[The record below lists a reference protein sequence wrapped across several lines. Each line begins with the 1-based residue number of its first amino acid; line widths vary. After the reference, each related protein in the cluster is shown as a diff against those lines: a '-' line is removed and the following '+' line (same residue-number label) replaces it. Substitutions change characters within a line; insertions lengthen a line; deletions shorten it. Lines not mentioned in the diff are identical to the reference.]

1 MQVAVNIRG
10 NRTRRWVVRPARAVH
25 AAAIRSVAL
34 VAILA
39 FTACSAGRPPV
50 PPGVIPEPQPLTVTE
65 EQYGHQILDQ
75 LSEQYPL
82 DYNNPRTNE
91 VLDVVDRLTKAA
103 KADRDPWHVYVFR
116 DAKFKNAAA
125 TRGNHVFI
133 WSAML
138 DATHTEAELAA
149 VLAHE
154 ISHVLARHTDPDP
167 NEELKKLLIGVG
179 SMAAGIA
186 VAHATGSYS
195 MASDLGNITSSVTQE
210 LGSGVLVYPYSRD
223 REFEAD
229 QIGMFMMAD
238 AKFDPRAAIDFWERA
253 ETDPSFSN
261 GLAFFSTH
269 PPAGARLERLKAL
282 LPAALARYRGEVP
295 PGPVEL
301 PGAATKTLPPGP
313 AAPPPAGAA
322 DSFEVDPST
331 VRGRTSSPGK
341 QQDAWIVVADK
352 AVLFQSANTTAKK
365 LGEFSV
371 GARVR
376 GRGINSDWVEIDQPD
391 HGFLRRDDV
400 AAEP

>member
-1 MQVAVNIRG
+1 MQVVGKAVLALMKQVL
-10 NRTRRWVVRPARAVH
+10 RRA
-25 AAAIRSVAL
+25 SSMCL
-34 VAILA
+34 GMGSLCLLA
-39 FTACSAGRPPV
+39 ACSAGRPPV

-75 LSEQYPL
+75 LSEEYPL

-91 VLDVVDRLTKAA
+91 VLDVVNRLTKAA
-103 KADRDPWHVYVFR
+103 KADADPWHVYVFR

-195 MASDLGNITSSVTQE
+195 MAGDLGNITSSVTQE

-269 PPAGARLERLKAL
+269 PPAGERLERLKAL

-295 PGPVEL
+295 PGPIEP
-301 PGAATKTLPPGP
+301 PGAPKVTGQNLPV
-313 AAPPPAGAA
+313 APMPPAVG
-322 DSFEVDPST
+322 DTFEVDPNT
-331 VRGRTSSPGK
+331 VKGRTNTPGK
-341 QQDAWIVVADK
+341 RADAWIVVADK
-352 AVLFQSANTTAKK
+352 AVLYQRASTGAKK

-371 GARVR
+371 GARVQ
-376 GRGINSDWVEIDQPD
+376 GRGSDREWLEIDQPE

>member
-1 MQVAVNIRG
+1 M
-10 NRTRRWVVRPARAVH
+10 
-25 AAAIRSVAL
+25 
-34 VAILA
+34 
-39 FTACSAGRPPV
+39 

-75 LSEQYPL
+75 LSEEYPL

-103 KADRDPWHVYVFR
+103 KADADPWHVYVFR

-138 DATHTEAELAA
+138 DATHSDAELAA
-149 VLAHE
+149 ILAHE

-186 VAHATGSYS
+186 VAQATGSYS

-269 PPAGARLERLKAL
+269 PPAGARLDRLKAL

-301 PGAATKTLPPGP
+301 PAAGSP
-313 AAPPPAGAA
+313 AASPVAASPSASAPAA
-322 DSFEVDPST
+322 DSFEVDPNK
-331 VRGRTSSPGK
+331 VKGRARANGGAK
-341 QQDAWIVVADK
+341 RADAWIVVADK
-352 AVLFQSANTTAKK
+352 AVLYQGASLGAKK
-365 LGEFSV
+365 LGEFTV
-371 GARVR
+371 GARIQ
-376 GRGINSDWVEIDQPD
+376 GRGSDREWIEVDQPD
-391 HGFLRRDDV
+391 HGYVRRDDV